1 MPAVRG
7 KNLRSGDIVEQLGL
21 LLLQNLALV
30 APVPR
35 TEDVGVDAVVTL
47 LEDLDSYRLVATD
60 SFFVQ
65 IKSDSVKEISYEE
78 EQVKWLFNLEL
89 PFFIAS
95 VNKSNSS
102 LDLFCCHR
110 LSDAYITNKKRE
122 EIIIR
127 FDVEENWDHFVESD
141 NKFVHVGPP
150 ILSWDI
156 DDASNGTEFR
166 DKFNMIC
173 RKHILSAKKSLNT
186 RRVGWVENIYW
197 KTNEAPEVFAFKS
210 TCSSEPG
217 EMIEDIADLM
227 MPYFS
232 MLMNECTRAEDD
244 GWPMELLNLLEKNI
258 EIIKML
264 KVNS

>member
-47 LEDLDSYRLVATD
+47 LEELDAYRLVATD

-65 IKSDSVKEISYEE
+65 IKSGSVKEVAYKA
-78 EQVKWLFNLEL
+78 EQVKWLFDLEL

-102 LDLFCCHR
+102 VDLYCCHR
-110 LSDAYITNKKRE
+110 LSDAYITNKKRK

-127 FDVEENWDHFVESD
+127 FDVEENGDHFIESG

-156 DDASNGTEFR
+156 DDASKGNEFR
-166 DKFNMIC
+166 DKFNLIC
-173 RKHILSAKKSLNT
+173 RKHILSAKESLNT

-197 KTNEAPEVFAFKS
+197 KTNEVPEVFAFKS
-210 TCSSEPG
+210 VCSSEPG

-232 MLMNECTRAEDD
+232 MLMDECIRAKDD
-244 GWPMELLNLLEKNI
+244 GWPKELLSLLEGNI
-258 EIIKML
+258 KIINML
-264 KVNS
+264 KAGN